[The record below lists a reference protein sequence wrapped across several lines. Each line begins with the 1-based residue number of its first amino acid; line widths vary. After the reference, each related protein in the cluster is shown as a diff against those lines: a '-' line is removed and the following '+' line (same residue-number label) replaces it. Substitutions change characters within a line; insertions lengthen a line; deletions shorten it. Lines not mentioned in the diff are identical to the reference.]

1 MEKQRQGT
9 AGGKRNGSKGSK
21 SSGMNR
27 GHYEETK
34 VPQMKKVGNFLIDM
48 DRALGQGQYG
58 KVYLAQEI
66 PEQVSLPKD
75 KKDAKSYNKSNGS
88 MGDIITKAQLQS

>member
-1 MEKQRQGT
+1 MEVKRQGT
-9 AGGKRNGSKGSK
+9 AGTNRKGSNKSK

-27 GHYEETK
+27 GLYEETK

-58 KVYLAQEI
+58 KVYLA
-66 PEQVSLPKD
+66 
-75 KKDAKSYNKSNGS
+75 
-88 MGDIITKAQLQS
+88 